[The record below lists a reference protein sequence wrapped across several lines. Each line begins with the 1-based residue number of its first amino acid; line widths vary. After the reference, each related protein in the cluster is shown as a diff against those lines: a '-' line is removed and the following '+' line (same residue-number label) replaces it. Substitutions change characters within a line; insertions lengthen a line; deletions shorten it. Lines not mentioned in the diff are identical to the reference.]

1 MTGERSRRR
10 VRAGRRGS
18 FPPGVLVFVLFLVPV
33 GCGDDAAGP
42 PRIGDPAP
50 SYESR
55 TLGGEPLAVGVVED
69 APVLLN
75 FWATW
80 CTPCRTETP
89 FLQEIHERYGPRG
102 LRVVGVSM
110 DSPGS
115 EPEIRAF
122 VKEMGVSYR
131 VVHDARQRGM
141 DVFHLLG
148 LPATFV
154 LDRQG
159 TIRFARI
166 GPVSEGD
173 ADFRAVLERV
183 VSQELVSSGGG

>member
-1 MTGERSRRR
+1 MTGEPFRRR
-10 VRAGRRGS
+10 EGRRRIT
-18 FPPGVLVFVLFLVPV
+18 FCLEVLACALFFLPA
-33 GCGDDAAGP
+33 GCGEDPDGP
-42 PRIGDPAP
+42 PRVGDLAP
-50 SYESR
+50 TYQSR
-55 TLGGEPLAVGVVED
+55 TLDGETLAVGTAKD
-69 APVLLN
+69 GPVLLN

-89 FLQEIHERYGPRG
+89 FLQEIHDRYGPRG

-115 EPEIRAF
+115 KPEIRAF
-122 VKEMGVSYR
+122 VEEMGVSYR

-154 LDRQG
+154 LDRRG

-166 GPVSEGD
+166 GPVSEED
-173 ADFRAVLERV
+173 ADFRAVLEQV
-183 VSQELVSSGGG
+183 VS